1 MCREGIDLVTLKVAL
16 KHGSER
22 LEREIDHLRQW
33 AALASNA
40 NLEEVS
46 RRIHGAL
53 EQVRAGQ
60 ELLSGCVRE
69 LAALQVGGS
78 PGGGGGFTVTPM

>member
-22 LEREIDHLRQW
+22 LEREAEHLRQW

-40 NLEEVS
+40 NLADVS
-46 RRIHGAL
+46 KKITGAL
-53 EQVRAGQ
+53 EQITAGR
-60 ELLSGCVRE
+60 ELLSVCVSE
-69 LAALQVGGS
+69 LAALQVGGT
-78 PGGGGGFTVTPM
+78 PGGGGFTVTAL

>member
-22 LEREIDHLRQW
+22 LGQEVDHLRQW

-40 NLEEVS
+40 QLEDVS
-46 RRIHGAL
+46 RRISGAL

-60 ELLSGCVRE
+60 ELLSSCVRE

-78 PGGGGGFTVTPM
+78 TGGGFTVTPM